1 MHCGLELFW
10 IINSD
15 KNKIIIE
22 IYIHRRIGES
32 MKVVVIS
39 GSPRKNGN
47 TQILMKYVYEYAK
60 SKNAETKL
68 INLSD
73 GQIECYRGYEDEYN
87 EATKNAAN
95 DITEADV
102 WLIGTPIYNS
112 FFSSALKNLFEYIN
126 YKKTEG
132 KVAGMTILAAGQ
144 IGFTDVQTLLTQLL
158 SYFRVITNPKA
169 VFLTTE
175 DIADNAISNEDA
187 KNRLKVMV
195 DETLE
200 LASKLQK

>member
-1 MHCGLELFW
+1 
-10 IINSD
+10 
-15 KNKIIIE
+15 
-22 IYIHRRIGES
+22 

-39 GSPRKNGN
+39 GSPRKTAN
-47 TQILMKYVYEYAK
+47 TQYVMNYVYEYTK
-60 SKNAETKL
+60 TKNQDTKL

-73 GQIECYRGYEDEYN
+73 GQVECYRGPDEDYN
-87 EATKNAAN
+87 QATIDAAN
-95 DITEADV
+95 DLMDADV

-112 FFSSALKNLFEYIN
+112 FFSSALKNLFEYVN

-144 IGFTDVQTLLTQLL
+144 IGFIDVQTLLTQLL
-158 SYFRVITNPKA
+158 SYFRIITNPKA

-175 DIADNAISNEDA
+175 SISENSVSDSDA
-187 KNRLKVMV
+187 QSRLKQMV

-200 LASKLQK
+200 IASKLRK